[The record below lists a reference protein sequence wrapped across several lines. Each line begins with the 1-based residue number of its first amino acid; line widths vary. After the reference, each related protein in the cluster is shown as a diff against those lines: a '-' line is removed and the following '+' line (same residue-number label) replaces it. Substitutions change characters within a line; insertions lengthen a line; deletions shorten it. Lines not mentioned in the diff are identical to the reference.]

1 MTNPAP
7 TPTPTALTRGPASNK
22 QVGGERHK
30 LLLAA
35 ILTPRRR
42 VRVVWM
48 LRCVFKSTE
57 LVHSQRGAKKKKK
70 KKNTP
75 LHSTPL
81 HTPRLR
87 WGSSIPATVQ
97 IVNMLSV
104 KVSLSRI
111 TVRNQI
117 GPVHINT
124 ELMIRLIDLWQLHP
138 EAPERVFFP
147 RLTNQACC
155 VSFET
160 ATTLQKKPNKKQ
172 HFCLFRK
179 QEQEEMS
186 CGRLSNMRKKKEAP
200 TTIQYAAFCHCV
212 RSNW

>member
-1 MTNPAP
+1 MTNPP
-7 TPTPTALTRGPASNK
+7 PPPTPTALTRGPASNK

-57 LVHSQRGAKKKKK
+57 LVHSQRGAKKNKKIK
-70 KKNTP
+70 IKEY
-75 LHSTPL
+75 STPL

-87 WGSSIPATVQ
+87 WGSSITATEQ

-138 EAPERVFFP
+138 EAPAGV
-147 RLTNQACC
+147 
-155 VSFET
+155 
-160 ATTLQKKPNKKQ
+160 
-172 HFCLFRK
+172 
-179 QEQEEMS
+179 
-186 CGRLSNMRKKKEAP
+186 
-200 TTIQYAAFCHCV
+200 
-212 RSNW
+212 